1 VDTGGRQPAEPA
13 GRVGAVIVTGAAGA
27 LGHAVVAEFRSA
39 GRPVV
44 ALDLPGER
52 LDALGA
58 QDGVHAIP
66 VDLTVR
72 AAVHAAFAEVDALP
86 VTPQALV
93 GLAGGFV
100 PGSLADVD
108 EEQLDG
114 LWRSNFGSALWA
126 AQAAAPRLA
135 ARGGGAIVTVG
146 SRTAV
151 SGAAPVAHATSKAA
165 VVRLT
170 ALLAEELRADR
181 IRVNAVLPST
191 IDTPANRTW
200 MSPREVER
208 AVAPE
213 AIAKVIAFL
222 CSPDA
227 APISGA
233 AIPVYGDA

>member
-1 VDTGGRQPAEPA
+1 
-13 GRVGAVIVTGAAGA
+13 
-27 LGHAVVAEFRSA
+27 
-39 GRPVV
+39 V
-44 ALDLPGER
+44 ALDRPGER
-52 LDALGA
+52 LDEIGSA
-58 QDGVHAIP
+58 DGVHPVA
-66 VDLTVR
+66 VDLGGR
-72 AAVHAAFAEVDALP
+72 EAVQAAFTEVDALP
-86 VTPQALV
+86 VRPGALV
-93 GLAGGFV
+93 TLAGGFT
-100 PGSLADVD
+100 GGKLADVD
-108 EEQLDG
+108 ETTLDG

-135 ARGGGAIVTVG
+135 AEGGGAIVTVG

-151 SGAAPVAHATSKAA
+151 SGPAPVAHATSKAA

-170 ALLAEELRADR
+170 SLLADELRPQR
-181 IRVNAVLPST
+181 IRANAVLPST

-200 MSPREVER
+200 MSPEQIAR

-213 AIAKVIAFL
+213 AIARVIAFL